1 VRHVRRRQGH
11 GPGGATG
18 SGCGR
23 HGARRLDD
31 AARALGHLVAT
42 FAGALQTTCVV
53 LAGEDIAAL
62 VDSPAMNEVI
72 ADRLRPGP
80 DETQRCTLDMIT
92 TPLTFNDWARGAA
105 VAGIQ
110 HVLGAT

>member
-1 VRHVRRRQGH
+1 MPRPITFAGLAEAARAGDH
-11 GPGGATG
+11 G
-18 SGCGR
+18 SGR
-23 HGARRLDD
+23 QLAE

-42 FAGALQTTCVV
+42 VAGALQTTCVV
-53 LAGEDIAAL
+53 LAGEDVAAL
-62 VDSPAMNEVI
+62 AASPAMDETI

-80 DETQRCTLDMIT
+80 QEVQRCALEIAT

-110 HVLGAT
+110 HVLGAV